1 MFQIKQVLSFLCIG
15 LSTMPDFHFKEM
27 EPGGMGA
34 TEEDKVSSFRSDLV
48 TAQVLLIAITSGT
61 ACAVALF
68 FKAYAKYPYICLA
81 QVLTGAVAAGLD
93 FALRASSGE
102 LRALGYLGFTRRI
115 AVGRHQNRRRFAR
128 H

>member
-1 MFQIKQVLSFLCIG
+1 
-15 LSTMPDFHFKEM
+15 MPDFQYKEM
-27 EPGGMGA
+27 EPGGIAA
-34 TEEDKVSSFRSDLV
+34 TEGDKIASFRSDLV
-48 TAQVLLIAITSGT
+48 SAQVVLIAITSGT
-61 ACAVALF
+61 AVVVALF

-93 FALRASSGE
+93 FALRTSSGE

-115 AVGRHQNRRRFAR
+115 AVGRLQNRRRFALAR